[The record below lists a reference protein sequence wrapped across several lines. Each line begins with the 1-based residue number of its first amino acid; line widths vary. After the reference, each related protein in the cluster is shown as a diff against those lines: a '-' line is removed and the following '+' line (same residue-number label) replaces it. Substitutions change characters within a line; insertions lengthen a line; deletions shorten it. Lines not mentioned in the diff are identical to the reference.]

1 MLLSFFFKVSFC
13 RVKPQ
18 NQIKKKEVGGW
29 GVGGGIPARLLPRM
43 VQAGSAG
50 GRREEQRFVVG
61 GGGGG
66 GAALRPVAPKHLPR
80 PPKGPSN
87 ATTSRSLVNEQP
99 AHPAELAG
107 KPPPE
112 GTKVLVMELL
122 EFGGPADVA

>member
-1 MLLSFFFKVSFC
+1 MD
-13 RVKPQ
+13 
-18 NQIKKKEVGGW
+18 
-29 GVGGGIPARLLPRM
+29 GVGGGNPARLLPRM

-61 GGGGG
+61 GGGR
-66 GAALRPVAPKHLPR
+66 AALRPVAPKHLPG
-80 PPKGPSN
+80 PPNGLTN
-87 ATTSRSLVNEQP
+87 AMTSLSLVNEQP

-112 GTKVLVMELL
+112 GTKVFVMELL